1 MAALNITTYS
11 PVLKTLY
18 PDGLAAVLYPKNPT
32 FALLPKADDFEGEN
46 MTITV
51 KYGGSTGDATDFAN
65 AQAQKSGSNYTKFTI
80 TRSKEY
86 ALGGLDTEVMR
97 ASRSNKGALAKA
109 LKTEIDSS
117 LYKIGRAFAVGVWG
131 NGGGASGRISAG
143 SNVGTATITLA
154 DTSQI
159 VNFEKN
165 QLLQLSSDDGTGGA
179 GLRNAGATVTVAG
192 VDRDAGTITA
202 TGNWTA
208 GIGAAA
214 ALDFIFRKGDY
225 NNKVKGIPAWVPD
238 AAPSATLFFGVDRT
252 QDTVRLGGARWNA
265 AGVPIEEALIEAPHR
280 LAVHGGVATH
290 GVLNNRDFANVVK
303 AIQTRVYVD
312 EETDIPG
319 IGFKSVV
326 IPGPGG
332 DIKLIPDP
340 NCPRNKL
347 YLLEMESWMIHH
359 LGALPGF
366 IDDDGQGQLMRD
378 ATADSHEYRM
388 CAFWQVACEE
398 PGHNMVVTN
407 FGA

>member
-1 MAALNITTYS
+1 MAALNVSAYS

-32 FALLPKADDFEGEN
+32 FALLPKSDDFEGEN
-46 MTITV
+46 MTITC
-51 KYGGSTGDATDFAN
+51 KFGGSTGDAVDFAT
-65 AQAQKSGSNYTKFTI
+65 AQAGKSGSQYTKFTI
-80 TRSKEY
+80 TRSSEY
-86 ALGGLDTEVMR
+86 AVGGLTTEVMR

-117 LYKIGRAFAVGVWG
+117 LYKLGRAFANGIWG
-131 NGGGASGRISAG
+131 NGGGAIGKISAG
-143 SNVGTATITLA
+143 SNVGTATITLS
-154 DTSQI
+154 DISQI
-159 VNFEKN
+159 VNFEKGMV
-165 QLLQLSSDDGTGGA
+165 LQASVDDGTAAG
-179 GLRNAGATVTVAG
+179 GLRSAGTTVTVAG

-208 GIGAAA
+208 GIAAVA
-214 ALDFIFRKGDY
+214 ASDFLFRKGDY
-225 NNKVKGIPAWVPD
+225 AAKVKGIPAWLPD

-280 LAVHGGVATH
+280 LAIHGGSPTH
-290 GVLNNRDFANVVK
+290 GILNNRDFANVVK
-303 AIQTRVYVD
+303 ATQSRVFYD
-312 EETDIPG
+312 EDTDIPG
-319 IGFKSVV
+319 IGFKSIV
-326 IPGPGG
+326 IPGPSG

-347 YLLEMESWMIHH
+347 YLLQMDTWGIHH

-378 ATADSHEYRM
+378 STADSMEYRM
-388 CAFWQVACEE
+388 VAFWQLACEE
-398 PGHNMVVTN
+398 PGWNMVVTN